1 MHLSVTAYVAG
12 KLLVVGPFLSRKESN
27 WQPFTITNASSQI
40 LLNQVVPFPFS
51 PNGSTTL
58 YSFLYR
64 TKRSRDRFQSVNCS
78 QCWRLISGK
87 QCGNKKAHGTC
98 LCQLDWSL
106 CSNFKP
112 RNTLVSLTDLQVHI
126 IVLCPV
132 WWVCLLLAKRLKQN
146 STANNQSM
154 MLLPGLMKEV
164 TATTRHSV
172 SQIEDL

>member
-1 MHLSVTAYVAG
+1 M
-12 KLLVVGPFLSRKESN
+12 LV
-27 WQPFTITNASSQI
+27 SQI
-40 LLNQVVPFPFS
+40 MLNQVVPFPFS
-51 PNGSTTL
+51 PNGSTL
-58 YSFLYR
+58 YIAFYIGQ
-64 TKRSRDRFQSVNCS
+64 RDSETDSSQLTAANVDGWFPGSSV
-78 QCWRLISGK
+78 GT
-87 QCGNKKAHGTC
+87 KKAHGTC

-172 SQIEDL
+172 SQIEDLSEKYTRTALQMSQSHPFFSSSNAWDLLGYC